1 MKVWF
6 LECSGDYAKKFYFIK
21 KYDLFDISKMGDIL
35 QNLIAFLSSATPN
48 YSKTGLTL
56 SAKIFLLTCAII
68 S

>member
-48 YSKTGLTL
+48 YHFKSQNFFVDL
-56 SAKIFLLTCAII
+56 CNN
-68 S
+68 